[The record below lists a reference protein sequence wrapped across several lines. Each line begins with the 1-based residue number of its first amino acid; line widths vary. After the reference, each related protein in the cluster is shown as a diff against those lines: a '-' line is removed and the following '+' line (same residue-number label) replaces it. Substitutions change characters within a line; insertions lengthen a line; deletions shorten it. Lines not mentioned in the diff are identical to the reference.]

1 MVERVMQDPRVSS
14 EEHGLP
20 KENDGEASWGRVGG
34 TAAPPERLTA
44 MQMVATFSRAGPSV
58 PPKTRDA
65 PRPPLPRKPH
75 QPSEAHPLEKPTPPA
90 HFTQNSKHRHL
101 C

>member
-1 MVERVMQDPRVSS
+1 MAAGRPGWVEVREGDPGTEWRWGGVMQDPRASS

-20 KENDGEASWGRVGG
+20 KENDGESSWGHVGG

-44 MQMVATFSRAGPSV
+44 IQMVATFSRAGPSV

-65 PRPPLPRKPH
+65 PRPPLP
-75 QPSEAHPLEKPTPPA
+75 
-90 HFTQNSKHRHL
+90 
-101 C
+101 